1 MVISA
6 SFGVLPKNHQPNEVS
21 VPCLAQFPI
30 KRATPIQNLEMIH
43 AGSKQMEY
51 NFFEL
56 MSLLYVPNP
65 CCKINKLN

>member
-6 SFGVLPKNHQPNEVS
+6 SFGVLPKNHQPNVVN
-21 VPCLAQFPI
+21 VPCLAQFLI

-43 AGSKQMEY
+43 AGSKQME
-51 NFFEL
+51 L

-65 CCKINKLN
+65 CCKINKLD